1 MTASWTGRAALS
13 ALVIAGGMTVAGA
26 PAALAAEITLDFATA
41 LPEGGSEARALTH
54 FKEVLEEKTNGE
66 IEVNLFL
73 GGVLGNEK
81 SVFEQLNVGEV
92 QMNLGGELVVTTY
105 APEYYIFGV
114 PFLFPDRETV
124 GTMVNGELG
133 QQITDAVLERSNI
146 MVAGYSL
153 RMGRQLITKDRK
165 VLRPEDVEGLKIR
178 LPNIDSWQIAWKQL
192 GAIPTPIPAVE
203 IFQALQSGIV
213 EAAENPVSPM
223 YAMRQQEVTSYLT
236 LTDHL
241 YSFRAW
247 SISKPFFDSLSPEH
261 QQALS
266 EAVDEAVA
274 YLNEIEADVDT
285 DLLVKAQEEE
295 AWEIV
300 VPDRAAFKAAVLP
313 AVEEIRKD
321 WAPGLYEKYVQ
332 PYVDGAS

>member
-1 MTASWTGRAALS
+1 MRATPRLWATLTALAVA
-13 ALVIAGGMTVAGA
+13 IGGS
-26 PAALAAEITLDFATA
+26 PAAFAAGEITLDFATA
-41 LPEGGSEARALTH
+41 LPEGGSEARAMNH
-54 FKEVLEEKTNGE
+54 FKQVLEEKTDGA

-73 GGVLGNEK
+73 GGVLGKEK

-92 QMNLGGELVVTTY
+92 QMNLGGELVITTY

-124 GTMVNGELG
+124 GTLVNGELG
-133 QQITDAVLERSNI
+133 QQMADAVLERSNI

-165 VLRPEDVEGLKIR
+165 VLQPEDVEGLKMR
-178 LPNIDSWQIAWKQL
+178 LPNIDSWQTAWKKL

-223 YAMRQQEVTSYLT
+223 YAMRQHEVTTYVT

-247 SISKPFFDSLSPEH
+247 SVSKPFFDSLSSEH
-261 QQALS
+261 QQALMDS
-266 EAVDEAVA
+266 VKEATD
-274 YLNEIEADVDT
+274 YLNEIEEEVDT
-285 DLLVKAQEEE
+285 DLLVKAQEED
-295 AWEIV
+295 AWEVV

-321 WAPGLYEKYVQ
+321 WAPGLYEKYVEQ
-332 PYVDGAS
+332 YVDGAS